1 MFGSS
6 DVAPTAR
13 RRTGPLAPMALTMGE
28 PAGIGGEITM
38 KSWLRLK
45 RGKRPFF
52 AIDDPGRLRD
62 LGTRLGLAVPVEA
75 VDGPEQATRV
85 FAHALPVCPIDL
97 PAAPVAGTL
106 EPANAAAVLTAIE
119 RAVGFVVDGRA
130 SAVVTNPIHKEAM
143 YASGFPFPGHTE
155 FLAHLAGSEAPAVMM
170 LACPSLRVVPVTIHM
185 SLAEAVARLTT
196 VDIVETAS
204 IVDEALR
211 RDFSIAKPRL
221 AVAGLNPHAGEGGA
235 MGGEEADVI
244 APAIRRLN
252 DSGIDAFGPLAP
264 DSMFST
270 RIRTTY
276 DAAICMYHDQ
286 ALIPVKTI
294 DFERTVNVTLGLPFV
309 RTSPDHGTAL
319 DIAGRGEA
327 DASSL
332 VAALE
337 LAADMAHRRAAAKR
351 ALFVH
356 AG

>member
-1 MFGSS
+1 MT
-6 DVAPTAR
+6 PTESR
-13 RRTGPLAPMALTMGE
+13 PTGTLAPMALTMGE
-28 PAGIGGEITM
+28 PAGIGGEITL

-45 RGKRPFF
+45 LGNRPFF
-52 AIDDPGRLRD
+52 VIDDPGRLRD
-62 LGTRLGLAVPVEA
+62 LGARLGLGVPVEA
-75 VDGPEQATRV
+75 VDGPEQATDV
-85 FAHALPVCPIDL
+85 FAHALPVYPLDL
-97 PAAPVAGTL
+97 PAVPVAGTL
-106 EPANAAAVLTAIE
+106 DPANAAAVRSAIE

-155 FLAHLAGSEAPAVMM
+155 FLADLVGSKRPAVMM

-185 SLAEAVARLTT
+185 SLAKALAQLTT
-196 VDIVETAS
+196 ADIVETSS

-211 RDFSIAKPRL
+211 RDFSIPRPRL

-235 MGGEEADVI
+235 MGAEEADIIV
-244 APAIRRLN
+244 PAIRRLN
-252 DSGIDAFGPLAP
+252 DSGINAFGPLAP
-264 DSMFST
+264 DSMFSA

-294 DFERTVNVTLGLPFV
+294 DFDGSVNVTLGLPFV

-332 VAALE
+332 IAALD
-337 LAADMAHRRAAAKR
+337 LAAHMTRRRATAVGAH
-351 ALFVH
+351 FVH